1 MTWNNL
7 LNQTLKRFAVLQ
19 KETPASFAG
28 FEMMGKAAKASGA
41 LDEKTK
47 EFIALGIAIS
57 TRCES
62 CIGFHTKSLLRLGAT
77 REEFVKLW
85 QCAPIW
91 VAVPQSVLV
100 QKHLKFLTNFPASS
114 QQLMRLSPLLG
125 LS

>member
-28 FEMMGKAAKASGA
+28 FEIMGKAAKTGGA

-62 CIGFHTKSLLRLGAT
+62 CIGFHTKSLLRLGAS
-77 REEFVKLW
+77 REEFCEALAM
-85 QCAPIW
+85 C
-91 VAVPQSVLV
+91 SYMGGG
-100 QKHLKFLTNFPASS
+100 PAISFS
-114 QQLMRLSPLLG
+114 AKALEAFDEFSG
-125 LS
+125 